1 MYFYKGVDKDYNYK
15 VGTIDA
21 INQAEAI
28 KKAKE
33 EENILIIVNLSKK
46 SNSELVN
53 NFHSKIIER
62 YVSIENKIKSMR
74 RSTNKSKKKVSE
86 QKISEKSPILKMI
99 KKASSKLPGREI
111 EIVEEEFYSDLQ
123 MFKSDS
129 IGSKDFLDT
138 KVTLSKKERRNEE
151 GKSVNWELLNEEN
164 MSDEVKSN
172 MKIKVKDK
180 EILMFTRRLQIM
192 ISSGV
197 PLLSSLTL
205 LSETS
210 SKNMTKVLNGV
221 LEDIKMGNSFSEA
234 ISKYPK
240 QFNSAYVSLVSIGE
254 TSGELDDCIKDI
266 IKMKEQ
272 EQKVTK
278 KVKTASIYPGIIFS
292 VLSVMMIAASAFF
305 LPKFNEMYE
314 DQDLVIPEFTKIVF
328 GIAGMIPY
336 FAVSIVIIALL
347 IRFSRKRVSK
357 VNQIY
362 VGIRDRLLLNIPIVK
377 QITNALYMY
386 YFSSTTSLMLKNGI
400 RLSDT
405 LSLTGR
411 TINNIYVKNEIEDIG
426 QLMTHGFSF
435 SEAMRDQENFDDIL
449 VNVTLTGE
457 ESGKMIYSLQKV
469 AEYYDT
475 ELNNKVDSM
484 MEIIPP
490 ASIIIISIIAAPVI
504 IAAYLPILE
513 MSSGAG
519 LGF

>member
-21 INQAEAI
+21 ANQAEAI

-33 EENILIIVNLSKK
+33 EENILIIVNLNKK
-46 SNSELVN
+46 SNNELVN
-53 NFHSKIIER
+53 SFYSKITER
-62 YVSIENKIKSMR
+62 YVKIENKIKSLK
-74 RSTNKSKKKVSE
+74 KSPTKSGKRNSDMKL
-86 QKISEKSPILKMI
+86 SEKSPILRMI
-99 KKASSKLPGREI
+99 KKASDKLPGRET

-123 MFKSDS
+123 MFKSD
-129 IGSKDFLDT
+129 INDNKDFLDSKIT
-138 KVTLSKKERRNEE
+138 SSKKDRKNEE
-151 GKSVNWELLNEEN
+151 GKSVNWDLLNEEN
-164 MSDEVKSN
+164 MSDEVKKN
-172 MKIKVKDK
+172 VKIKVKDK

-210 SKNMTKVLNGV
+210 SKNMTKVLNGI

-254 TSGELDDCIKDI
+254 TSGELEDCIKDI

-278 KVKTASIYPGIIFS
+278 KVKTASIYPGIIFA

-314 DQDLVIPEFTKIVF
+314 DQDLAIPEFTRIVF

-336 FAVSIVIIALL
+336 LAISFVIIALL
-347 IRFSRKRVSK
+347 ITFSRKRVPK
-357 VNQIY
+357 INRIY
-362 VGIRDRLLLNIPIVK
+362 VGVKDKLLLRIPIVK

-411 TINNIYVKNEIEDIG
+411 TINNIYVRNEIEDIG

-435 SEAMRDQENFDDIL
+435 SESMKKQENFDDIL

-519 LGF
+519 LGL